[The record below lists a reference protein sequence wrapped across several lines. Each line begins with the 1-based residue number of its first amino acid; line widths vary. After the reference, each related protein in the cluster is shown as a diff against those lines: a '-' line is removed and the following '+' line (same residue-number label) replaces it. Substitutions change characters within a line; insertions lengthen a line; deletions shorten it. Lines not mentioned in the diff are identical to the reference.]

1 MSSQP
6 KNIKVALCFWGIAR
20 STDFTIESIERNIWK
35 PLQDAGIKYTT
46 FLHTFTLKN
55 PYTNSRAS
63 EWNIH
68 LKNDI
73 WKMLLPDH
81 YLVEQQED
89 IDKILNFKKYRT
101 HGDPWE
107 CERISMYRKYS
118 TLDNLIR
125 ALYSLSKV
133 TSLWESM
140 ASRFDA
146 VIYLRPDVRFITPLK
161 IEWIT
166 QCQHGTVYIPNF
178 HLVDGWNDRFAIG
191 RPNDMLLYGRRFIDA
206 HIYSL
211 KKPLHSESFLAEY
224 MQKHKVFAVPI
235 SFMFRRI
242 RADNH
247 ICPADETIENISNHH
262 TQILQQRN

>member
-1 MSSQP
+1 MSSQA
-6 KNIKVALCFWGIAR
+6 KNINVALCFWGIAR

-46 FLHTFTLKN
+46 FVHTFILKK

-63 EWNIH
+63 EWNIR

-81 YLVEQQED
+81 YMVEFQED
-89 IDKILNFKKYRT
+89 VDIGLNFKKYRT
-101 HGDPWE
+101 YGDPWE
-107 CERISMYRKYS
+107 GEQVSMYQKYS
-118 TLDNLIR
+118 TLDNHIR

-133 TSLWESM
+133 TSLWEPM
-140 ASRFDA
+140 ASTFDV
-146 VIYLRPDVRFITPLK
+146 VIYLRPDVRFTTPLK

-166 QCQHGTVYIPNF
+166 QCQRGRICIPNF

-191 RPNDMLLYGRRFIDA
+191 KPLDMLLYGDRFIGA
-206 HIYSL
+206 HKYSL

-224 MQKHKVFAVPI
+224 MKNYRIYPMPI
-235 SFMFRRI
+235 SFTFRRI
-242 RADNH
+242 RADNR
-247 ICPADETIENISNHH
+247 ICSADETIENISSHH
-262 TQILQQRN
+262 TQTLQQRN